1 MKKSFND
8 FACFV
13 CLIITAAL
21 MLLSGLFSGQVLA
34 ILQTIQMISMLI
46 GVAFGAMAYTKK
58 STVLSVLFWLSVIV
72 IILSIIGVL

>member
-13 CLIITAAL
+13 CLVLTAVL

-34 ILQTIQMISMLI
+34 VLSMIQKIALLI
-46 GVAFGAMAYTKK
+46 GVSFGALAYTKK
-58 STVLSVLFWLSVIV
+58 STILSVLFWLSVIAIV
-72 IILSIIGVL
+72 LNIVGVL